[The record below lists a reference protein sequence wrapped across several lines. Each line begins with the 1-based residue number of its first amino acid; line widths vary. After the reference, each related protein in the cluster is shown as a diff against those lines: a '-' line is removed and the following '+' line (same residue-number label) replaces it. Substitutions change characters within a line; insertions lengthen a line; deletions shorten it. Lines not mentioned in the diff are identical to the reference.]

1 MKRAVILLLAFVI
14 FLFPV
19 SVHSESSDSGF
30 STAKRIADDL
40 ESQYGITILIG
51 PECTSATTGGFT
63 LGDQPSGR
71 SPLLNLLGEKNYESE
86 IGYIERA
93 LSQYSSDLFS
103 RFHNDEAPNGFR
115 ILLADQIVYEGESMA
130 GVATVADGY
139 YNIFLGVGA
148 FQQTNIHHEIWHAAE
163 LRIRYDNPSAFDGWN
178 DLNPEGFR
186 YLEDAYNLDKWEGYA
201 EKDEYFVRGYSTLD
215 EMEDRATIAEAL
227 FRNDAEWWAAHPGVT
242 EKYRKMKEAAEPQF
256 GSIYPYDY

>member
-30 STAKRIADDL
+30 TAARKIADDL

-86 IGYIERA
+86 IGYIESA
-93 LSQYSSDLFS
+93 LSHYSSSLFS

-242 EKYRKMKEAAEPQF
+242 AKYRKMKEAAEPQF